1 MASPSL
7 PSLVPSRA
15 RALEVHSPCPLCDAR
30 GGETLYRREVET
42 HGPLGRVELRL
53 ELCAC
58 GALFTNPRPRRAQ
71 LRGHYQSLS
80 ASGNTFHETGAGS
93 RAERFL
99 AYRAGFVRRA
109 LGDEAPGGRGGRLL
123 DVGCSTGD
131 LLRSLE
137 VPGWTRI
144 GLEPSHAAAAIAH
157 ERGLTIAVRP
167 LEESPLEDHSFDAVT
182 CISCLE
188 HALDPHEFL
197 GLLDQHVA
205 PGGTLVLSVPDS
217 SAPVPQV
224 AEFFSFEHLT
234 HFTRATLERLLHA
247 HGYLPFLVE
256 TSEGPALNVAA
267 RRVGRAETRDLVVEN
282 DAADTRA
289 AVTEYVRGRRALEDE
304 VKATLGRRAREWRER
319 GARVALYGAGVHS
332 RFLLDL
338 VDLAPSLACLLDSD
352 RGKQGGTFLGWPVHA
367 PEALPELGL
376 DAVVISSRPFQ
387 DEMAARIEPLAV
399 QARVEVVTLYRREA
413 EAA

>member
-1 MASPSL
+1 MATPSL
-7 PSLVPSRA
+7 TTLAPSRA
-15 RALEVHSPCPLCDAR
+15 RALEVTSPCPLCNAR

-58 GALFTNPRPRRAQ
+58 GALFTNPRPRRGQ
-71 LRGHYQSLS
+71 LRAHYQSLS

-93 RAERFL
+93 RAARFL

-109 LGDEAPGGRGGRLL
+109 LGDDSAAGRLL

-131 LLRSLE
+131 LLRSLDLA
-137 VPGWTRI
+137 GWTRI

-157 ERGLTIAVRP
+157 ERGLTIAVRA
-167 LEESPLEDHSFDAVT
+167 LEESPLEDHSFDVVT

-267 RRVGRAETRDLVVEN
+267 RRVGRAGTRGLVTEN
-282 DAADTRA
+282 DAASTRK
-289 AVTEYVRGRRALEDE
+289 AVTEYVRGRQALEDE
-304 VKATLGRRAREWRER
+304 VTATLGRRAREWHER

-338 VDLAPSLACLLDSD
+338 VDLAPSLACVLDSD

-387 DEMAARIEPLAV
+387 DEMAMRIGPLA
-399 QARVEVVTLYRREA
+399 ARVGVEVVTLYRREA